1 MTYNFTFTAILSV
14 LMAVAA
20 VVLGVSGKSLYLGV
34 ALVTV
39 ALEAL
44 TRRTP
49 TISSSLVEV
58 HDEAQPTPPTDAMP
72 TSRAALSESISR

>member
-1 MTYNFTFTAILSV
+1 MRYNFTFAAFVSV
-14 LMAVAA
+14 LLAVAA
-20 VVLGVSGKSLYLGV
+20 MMQGVSGKSLYLGV

-49 TISSSLVEV
+49 AISSSLVDV
-58 HDEAQPTPPTDAMP
+58 HDEAQPTPPTDAMS